1 MPFSFDSPF
10 QTGSSIWSSQS
21 QWIFTAPPYLL
32 YMRLLGPK
40 KRYLRLLYRCR
51 GCYDTKNDTWG
62 CLIAVEAATIQKTIP
77 EAALSLSRLLRHKK
91 RYLRLLYRCGG
102 WYDTKNDTWGC
113 FIAVE
118 ATTTQKMMVGNHCT
132 IWYGL
137 EAGQECAEIGRC
149 LFKIFCIQFCTLNE
163 PPITVCWIE
172 VKVAVLCAHQYMPW
186 NLLLIKVLDNFWYFK
201 HQIPTRTC
209 SEAYL

>member
-40 KRYLRLLYRCR
+40 KGYLRLLYRCG

-62 CLIAVEAATIQKTIP
+62 CFIAVEAATIQKTIP

-102 WYDTKNDTWGC
+102 YYDTKNDGG
-113 FIAVE
+113 
-118 ATTTQKMMVGNHCT
+118 KPLHNL
-132 IWYGL
+132 IW
-137 EAGQECAEIGRC
+137 AGGWPRIVRNRPMPFQDLLHPVLHPQWAPYHSV
-149 LFKIFCIQFCTLNE
+149 LN
-163 PPITVCWIE
+163 W
-172 VKVAVLCAHQYMPW
+172 
-186 NLLLIKVLDNFWYFK
+186 
-201 HQIPTRTC
+201 
-209 SEAYL
+209 S

>member
-62 CLIAVEAATIQKTIP
+62 C
-77 EAALSLSRLLRHKK
+77 
-91 RYLRLLYRCGG
+91 
-102 WYDTKNDTWGC
+102 

-118 ATTTQKMMVGNHCT
+118 ATTTQKMMVGNPCT

-137 EAGQECAEIGRC
+137 EAGQESAEIGRC